1 MPTEQPLT
9 LWTPA
14 PGARA
19 VLLLGHGAGSPMT
32 TPFLGSFATAIAGH
46 GVSVLRFDFPYM
58 AAGRKAPDRAP
69 VLVECTERAFA
80 LAQRRAGGLPVLA
93 GGRSMGGRIA
103 SMATAAGMPAAGL
116 VFLAYP
122 LHPPGRP
129 EKIRDAHLYD
139 IQVPMLFLQ
148 GTRDPFAQPD
158 LLRAVLDR
166 LGARAEYAPVD
177 GGDHA
182 FRVAG
187 GERDAKRIGAALAP
201 VAAEFIERRVVSPIA
216 G

>member
-1 MPTEQPLT
+1 MPIEQPRT
-9 LWTPA
+9 IWTPA
-14 PGARA
+14 ATPRA

-32 TPFLGSFATAIAGH
+32 TPFLGAFATAIAEL
-46 GVSVLRFDFPYM
+46 GVSVLRFDFPYVE
-58 AAGRKAPDRAP
+58 AGRKAPDRAP
-69 VLVECTERAFA
+69 VLVEATCRAFD
-80 LAQRRAGGLPVLA
+80 LAVARADGLPVLA

-103 SMATAAGMPAAGL
+103 SMATAEGMPAAGL

-129 EKIRDAHLYD
+129 EKIRDAHLYG
-139 IQVPMLFLQ
+139 IAAPMLFLQ

-158 LLRAVLDR
+158 LLAAVLGR
-166 LGARAEYAPVD
+166 LGDRAEYRPIQ

-187 GERDAKRIGAALAP
+187 GERDAGRIGAALAP
-201 VAAEFIERRVVSPIA
+201 VAADFIERRVLRFPQ
-216 G
+216 